1 MFMYEKS
8 PVGFDQSL
16 FVCKYTICLCK
27 WNLFF
32 NAFELSNQ
40 ILAEEE
46 TFCVQFWIVLCIWVS
61 QVSEFATAF
70 RKGIGLLGEREKEVP
85 KYYLY

>member
-46 TFCVQFWIVLCIWVS
+46 TFCVQF
-61 QVSEFATAF
+61 
-70 RKGIGLLGEREKEVP
+70 
-85 KYYLY
+85 